1 MGLFQRILSWFGV
14 HVPVPAS
21 SSDMAAFKA
30 LATHSSPA
38 PDQLLPA
45 SSPLPGVWGNKQN
58 LGFVIHVIRE
68 PDGRFYLTAEYQDHW
83 TVEIRGPRLVMTDR
97 GQVIAARVSLYSTKS
112 PEFTNG
118 SSPWDLFILP
128 KPGKEGVVEVAAGPP
143 GAKPMRVDL
152 KPAQPANAPDTD
164 D

>member
-21 SSDMAAFKA
+21 PSEAAAFKA
-30 LATHSSPA
+30 LALHSSSA
-38 PDQLLPA
+38 PDQLLPE
-45 SSPLPGVWGNKQN
+45 SSPLVGHWGSKKN
-58 LGFVIHVIRE
+58 LGFELRVIRE
-68 PDGRFYLTAEYQDHW
+68 PDGRFHLTAEYQDHW

-97 GQVIAARVSLYSTKS
+97 GQVIAARVSLFSNKS

-118 SSPWDLFILP
+118 SSPWELFILP
-128 KPGKEGVVEVAAGPP
+128 KPGKEGVVELAAGPP
-143 GAKPMRVDL
+143 GVKPMRVDL
-152 KPAQPANAPDTD
+152 NPAQPANTPDPD